1 MGHWV
6 LSSPGGL
13 LLAEEGRPGVGSL
26 PPCPLIPGP
35 CNRLSHWEGRDLSQ
49 PHPIPGS
56 LSALWMRQ
64 LGQAGCGGDGPPL
77 PVPLCGDTFQLIMAG
92 IRAELR
98 LLKDAHVVTSS
109 DVTGPRTQDG
119 VGDRVGAVCKAGIA
133 DTSVRTRS
141 HRGAHGSRVGT
152 VLLGPRSC
160 RPRDAACSRVLP
172 WGGRQNGGCL
182 PGLRSRGAS
191 PRGHAAEPCRRCG
204 GHGQGGEWPS
214 HRW

>member
-13 LLAEEGRPGVGSL
+13 LLAEEGQPGVGSL

-77 PVPLCGDTFQLIMAG
+77 PVLLCGDTFQLIMAG

-141 HRGAHGSRVGT
+141 H
-152 VLLGPRSC
+152 
-160 RPRDAACSRVLP
+160 
-172 WGGRQNGGCL
+172 
-182 PGLRSRGAS
+182 
-191 PRGHAAEPCRRCG
+191 
-204 GHGQGGEWPS
+204 
-214 HRW
+214 